1 MTSRYHDAEK
11 LGSKQTHIAFQHG
24 HAFYRVFAFLFFR
37 RNEIDK
43 EGRKSLSQHVE
54 SFSYHDGVLCGE
66 VHASMKKK
74 VYKVTVSYSF
84 DSVRLR
90 NDGQCVILPHPFSPE
105 NLCAIRITLYFK
117 QLQIYLDEQ
126 QNIKTT
132 ECECPRGAFKCSHT
146 ATLFIHGIYHLSR
159 TNVEYQWRK
168 RKSST
173 SLSSQAVSEL
183 FPLPKKYC
191 ALLRSLTHTDRS
203 AFYEDLKKY
212 GKFTGLCWL
221 LSPEPP
227 AVSKLPMPSI
237 EEIIYSDEFLRARGI
252 QEQLDCL
259 VRSSKLDE
267 QKIVRISEITV
278 GQRNN
283 PAWHIARR
291 GRLTA
296 SNFGSVLDAK
306 RITPSLLKRLLGEYD
321 LSRVKAIQWGVDNE
335 EEAIRAFT
343 LKTGKT
349 VKETGIWFDSSGI
362 LGASPD
368 GIVDD
373 ETVLETKCP
382 YTERNVTR
390 REEALK
396 SRTFC
401 PKKSESGCGY
411 VLKREHV
418 YWHQVQGEMY
428 FSRRKFCYF
437 VVWTRKD
444 VAILLIQRDDTWAEN
459 IPCLLQFYHDHLFPK
474 VVEGEL

>member
-1 MTSRYHDAEK
+1 M
-11 LGSKQTHIAFQHG
+11 
-24 HAFYRVFAFLFFR
+24 
-37 RNEIDK
+37 
-43 EGRKSLSQHVE
+43 
-54 SFSYHDGVLCGE
+54 
-66 VHASMKKK
+66 
-74 VYKVTVSYSF
+74 
-84 DSVRLR
+84 
-90 NDGQCVILPHPFSPE
+90 LPQLFSPE
-105 NLCAIRITLYFK
+105 NLFAVQTTLYFK

-132 ECECPRGAFKCSHT
+132 ECECPRGAFKCSH
-146 ATLFIHGIYHLSR
+146 AAALFIHGIYHLSR
-159 TNVEYQWRK
+159 TDVECQWRK
-168 RKSST
+168 RKSNT
-173 SLSSQAVSEL
+173 SLSNQAVSEL
-183 FPLPKKYC
+183 FPPPKNYC
-191 ALLRSLTHTDRS
+191 ALSRTLTHADRS

-227 AVSKLPMPSI
+227 VASKLPMPSI

-296 SNFGSVLDAK
+296 SNFGSVLNAK

-382 YTERNVTR
+382 
-390 REEALK
+390 
-396 SRTFC
+396 
-401 PKKSESGCGY
+401 
-411 VLKREHV
+411 
-418 YWHQVQGEMY
+418 
-428 FSRRKFCYF
+428 
-437 VVWTRKD
+437 
-444 VAILLIQRDDTWAEN
+444 
-459 IPCLLQFYHDHLFPK
+459 LQ
-474 VVEGEL
+474 

>member
-1 MTSRYHDAEK
+1 M
-11 LGSKQTHIAFQHG
+11 
-24 HAFYRVFAFLFFR
+24 
-37 RNEIDK
+37 
-43 EGRKSLSQHVE
+43 
-54 SFSYHDGVLCGE
+54 
-66 VHASMKKK
+66 
-74 VYKVTVSYSF
+74 
-84 DSVRLR
+84 
-90 NDGQCVILPHPFSPE
+90 
-105 NLCAIRITLYFK
+105 
-117 QLQIYLDEQ
+117 
-126 QNIKTT
+126 
-132 ECECPRGAFKCSHT
+132 EC
-146 ATLFIHGIYHLSR
+146 
-159 TNVEYQWRK
+159 QWRK
-168 RKSST
+168 RKSNT

-183 FPLPKKYC
+183 FPPPKKYC
-191 ALLRSLTHTDRS
+191 ALSRSLTHTDRS

-252 QEQLDCL
+252 QEQLNCL

-296 SNFGSVLDAK
+296 SNFGSVLNAK

-368 GIVDD
+368 GIVDG

-382 YTERNVTR
+382 YTERNVTI
-390 REEALK
+390 EEALK

-401 PKKSESGCGY
+401 LKNSESGRGY

-437 VVWTRKD
+437 VLWTTKD

-459 IPCLLQFYHDHLFPK
+459 IPRLLQFYHDHLFPK